1 MPSLLFGATS
11 PSPAGAGPVA
21 RVVSRSMKSHR
32 KYRAVALVA
41 GLCAA
46 GAFCPAWVA
55 AGADPDRQ
63 LGLIQALYQEGQSFR
78 AESEVLRFLFENPDH
93 PRRDGVELVRA
104 KLFYRQ
110 GRYGES
116 TVMLFSLLDRYPSGK
131 AAPEAGRLLALSLL
145 RQGRLA
151 EAETRLRASGKKGT
165 VLSRL
170 PPPGT
175 VPPERAV
182 AWSTWLPGSG
192 FFLVDQPGVATA
204 AIGLNLFFAG
214 ATVAAWQADFRGA
227 ALVFLLAEFALY
239 RGGREAAGVAAQRH
253 NAALERAVVEDWA
266 REQGETKILRFAFR
280 F

>member
-1 MPSLLFGATS
+1 MKGHWKIRVVALAAGLWAVGAGC
-11 PSPAGAGPVA
+11 PAG
-21 RVVSRSMKSHR
+21 VV
-32 KYRAVALVA
+32 
-41 GLCAA
+41 
-46 GAFCPAWVA
+46 

-63 LGLIQALYQEGQSFR
+63 VALIQALYGEGQSFR
-78 AESEVLRFLFENPDH
+78 AESEVLRFIYENPDH
-93 PRRDGVELVRA
+93 PRRDRVELVRA

-131 AAPEAGRLLALSLL
+131 AAPEAGRLLTLSLL
-145 RQGRLA
+145 REGRLA
-151 EAETRLRASGKKGT
+151 EAETRLRASGRKGRAS
-165 VLSRL
+165 LAASRL

-175 VPPERAV
+175 VPPERAK
-182 AWSTWLPGSG
+182 AWSTWLPGTG

-227 ALVFLLAEFALY
+227 ALVFLLAESALY

-266 REQGETKILRFAFR
+266 REQGETEILRFVFR